1 MKKLFTFAALL
12 ALASCTTSPSIIDL
26 DEGER
31 ATPTAN
37 VCLVFDD
44 EDNGAL
50 LYNIATEVYQMH
62 IHFDQFKEMLP
73 ENLANLGEGA
83 SLDAL
88 IEAIHI
94 WWMDD
99 NCWEVLIEWTVFDK
113 FIELIEETKYQKL
126 FEYEY

>member
-31 ATPTAN
+31 VAPTAN

-62 IHFDQFKEMLP
+62 IQFDQFKEMLP

-126 FEYEY
+126 FDYEC